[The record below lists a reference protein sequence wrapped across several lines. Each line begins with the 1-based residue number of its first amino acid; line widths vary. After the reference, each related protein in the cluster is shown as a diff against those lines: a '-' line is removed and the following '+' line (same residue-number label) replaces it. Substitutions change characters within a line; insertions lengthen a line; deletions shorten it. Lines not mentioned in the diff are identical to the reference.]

1 MTFLR
6 NRVKSKDRN
15 GLFRLLLSFG
25 VLLALIALVL
35 LKQFPEIF
43 TNAGWQDGFNHPL
56 AGWDHLLTMVAVGI
70 WAAQMRG
77 RAVWM
82 LPLAFVSVIS
92 LGGLAGAA
100 GLAIPHTE
108 SIIVLSCAVFC
119 ILIGRNIR
127 FSSNVNV
134 LIVAFFAFFHGL
146 AHGQEISVSDSLMS
160 YTLGFVLATLLLH
173 GAGILFAKLMTF
185 AVGCLLAALVSHS
198 ALAANASA
206 SAIARPGN
214 ASTDQP
220 LAASVGLRSANG
232 VESLRRRA
240 SVSRAES
247 CQANKVELRQ
257 CASAAL
263 CLPAPR
269 RLIREAVPYSGFKQR
284 YPAIN
289 HTPGSPL
296 LSNGVGLT
304 SPPLSGFQKPTSQ
317 VVSKSCN
324 TAISD
329 TEERALHRKI
339 LRYPL
344 DEFVIDSGHSS
355 HDVLFACA
363 NAAVAIS
370 CPQPY
375 LLLGAEPLLAC
386 ANLILASAW
395 TSWAIFLSAVTADT
409 NLQPEFVGSES
420 MAAFASKRYLSS
432 PVEPGPLISKPNITT
447 KTI

>member
-1 MTFLR
+1 MTFLP
-6 NRVKSKDRN
+6 NRIKSKDRS
-15 GLFRLLLSFG
+15 GLFRLLLSLG
-25 VLLALIALVL
+25 LLLALLAVVL
-35 LKQFPEIF
+35 LKQFPDIF
-43 TNAGWQDGFNHPL
+43 NNAGWQDGFNHPL

-82 LPLAFVSVIS
+82 LPLAFGSSIS

-100 GLAIPHTE
+100 GFAIAHTE
-108 SIIVLSCAVFC
+108 SIIVLSCAVFG
-119 ILIGRNIR
+119 ILIGRNVR

-185 AVGCLLAALVSHS
+185 AVGCLLAALVSQS
-198 ALAANASA
+198 ALAASATASA
-206 SAIARPGN
+206 TGFSETTAAI
-214 ASTDQP
+214 DQT
-220 LAASVGLRSANG
+220 LAAAGGLRGGHELVLPGRPVSACRT
-232 VESLRRRA
+232 L
-240 SVSRAES
+240 S
-247 CQANKVELRQ
+247 CQVNKAEFRQ
-257 CASAAL
+257 LVFTEC
-263 CLPAPR
+263 CLPPPERWALEVMSYP
-269 RLIREAVPYSGFKQR
+269 GFKQR

-304 SPPLSGFQKPTSQ
+304 SPPSSGFQKPTSQ

-329 TEERALHRKI
+329 AEKRALHRKI
-339 LRYPL
+339 LRHPL
-344 DEFVIDSGHSS
+344 GEYVIDSGHSS
-355 HDVLFACA
+355 PDAFFASV
-363 NAAVAIS
+363 NAAFIGGLS
-370 CPQPY
+370 CPQSY
-375 LLLGAEPLLAC
+375 LLFGGAPMACVNPL
-386 ANLILASAW
+386 IASAW
-395 TSWAIFLSAVTADT
+395 TSRAIALSPVTADT
-409 NLQPEFVGSES
+409 TLQPIFVGYES
-420 MAAFASKRYLSS
+420 AAAFALERYLS
-432 PVEPGPLISKPNITT
+432 PPAEPGLPSFSPKL

>member
-1 MTFLR
+1 MTFVR
-6 NRVKSKDRN
+6 NRIKSNDRN
-15 GLFRLLLSFG
+15 GLFRLLLSVG
-25 VLLALIALVL
+25 VLLALITLVL
-35 LKQFPEIF
+35 LNQFPEIF
-43 TNAGWQDGFNHPL
+43 NNAGWQDGFNHPL

-108 SIIVLSCAVFC
+108 SIIVLSCAVFG

-173 GAGILFAKLMTF
+173 GAGILVAKLMTL
-185 AVGCLLAALVSHS
+185 AAGCLLAALVSQS

-206 SAIARPGN
+206 SAIARPVN

-220 LAASVGLRSANG
+220 LAASVGLRSVNEF
-232 VESLRRRA
+232 ESLHRLT
-240 SVSRAES
+240 SPSRAES

-257 CASAAL
+257 CVSLAL
-263 CLPAPR
+263 CLPVPR
-269 RLIREAVPYSGFKQR
+269 RLAQDVLSYPGFKQR

-304 SPPLSGFQKPTSQ
+304 SPPSGLQKPTSQ

-329 TEERALHRKI
+329 TEERSLHRKI

-344 DEFVIDSGHSS
+344 GECVIDSGHSLIS
-355 HDVLFACA
+355 SLFARA
-363 NAAVAIS
+363 NAAFIGAIR

-375 LLLGAEPLLAC
+375 PFLGAEPLAC
-386 ANLILASAW
+386 ANPLIASAW
-395 TSWAIFLSAVTADT
+395 TSRTIALPAVTADT
-409 NLQPEFVGSES
+409 TLQPVFAERES
-420 MAAFASKRYLSS
+420 RAALASKRYLSS
-432 PVEPGPLISKPNITT
+432 SIAPGLLISIPNITT